1 MYGYKKDIQS
11 IKDWMKRNKVSA
23 SALGQASV
31 FRTGA
36 VQRIMSNQ
44 CTVGTLD
51 RVLRH
56 IKKYPSV
63 KNPSRAR

>member
-1 MYGYKKDIQS
+1 MHGYEKDIQS
-11 IKDWMKRNKVSA
+11 IRDWMKKNKVSA

-36 VQRIMSNQ
+36 IRRVVDSQ
-44 CTVGTLD
+44 CTLETLG

-63 KNPSRAR
+63 KNPSRAK